1 MRWNNSGL
9 YWGGANVFQILIGLS
24 GRTIFLGPCNR
35 KPNSNMLKKK
45 KNDNLLA
52 YLIEIFKIMVPKVWF
67 NRGLVSNANSE
78 ASPQIY

>member
-1 MRWNNSGL
+1 MYFRYSWVYQVGQFSWVHVIENPTQTCL
-9 YWGGANVFQILIGLS
+9 
-24 GRTIFLGPCNR
+24 R
-35 KPNSNMLKKK
+35 KK